1 MRLVLRHAWL
11 NLWDKHMTTGRI
23 NQVTV
28 QSDNRNDYRHFT
40 VDRPKLTIGNRNVR
54 LPSRAARRKVDA
66 IKSRGKPLLRLS
78 PGLPSNPQTQDPG
91 PTVEAIK
98 ILSKGKSISD
108 VWGYLN
114 EKRLGFFTQGD
125 ISKKWFLIFEKFAEF
140 SPNTHPWPGCLK
152 PGPIKKLLK

>member
-1 MRLVLRHAWL
+1 M
-11 NLWDKHMTTGRI
+11 GC
-23 NQVTV
+23 
-28 QSDNRNDYRHFT
+28 
-40 VDRPKLTIGNRNVR
+40 
-54 LPSRAARRKVDA
+54 RAALTRPAFSV
-66 IKSRGKPLLRLS
+66 KSRGKPLLRLS
-78 PGLPSNPQTQDPG
+78 PGLPSKPQTQDPG

-140 SPNTHPWPGCLK
+140 SPNTNPGPGCSK
-152 PGPIKKLLK
+152 CAPRKKLIK